1 MPYKLESQPKGGRNR
16 PSRLEVHWIPA
27 SLLWLSARFLFV
39 TAVTAPPSHPSVT
52 CLLSGNGL
60 GYRLVRV
67 NRTRTAVVL
76 GAVLLWAAT
85 PTMACLLPGFAPTP
99 AEREC
104 CHHMAEHCGQSA
116 MPASHA
122 CCRAPAQS
130 EPAVLQGQAN
140 LPLRNAIV
148 AVPATTHVSWPVVLA
163 TPLNSLGS
171 LESPPGPPPSCS
183 SSVLRI

>member
-1 MPYKLESQPKGGRNR
+1 M
-16 PSRLEVHWIPA
+16 PA
-27 SLLWLSARFLFV
+27 SLFRSRSRSFRV
-39 TAVTAPPSHPSVT
+39 TAITAQPSHPSVT
-52 CLLSGNGL
+52 CLLSGIGL

-67 NRTRTAVVL
+67 NRIRTAVVL

-104 CHHMAEHCGQSA
+104 CHHMTEHCGQSA

-140 LPLRNAIV
+140 LPLRNVIV
-148 AVPATTHVSWPVVLA
+148 AVPATIQVPWPAFVA
-163 TPLNSLGS
+163 TSLRCQGF